1 MFGEDLGLQ
10 PLLNIKTAQIQKWYD
25 QQVTPHIMRHTFAS
39 LLAIKGVSL
48 YKIANWPGDTL
59 ATTEK
64 HYAHLLPT
72 DPDIEHLNGA
82 NSKTRKSKKGK
93 K

>member
-1 MFGEDLGLQ
+1 VGDASFD
-10 PLLNIKTAQIQKWYD
+10 A
-25 QQVTPHIMRHTFAS
+25 TPTCF

-48 YKIANWPGDTL
+48 FKIATWLGDTL

-72 DPDIEHLNGA
+72 DPDIEHLNGS
-82 NSKTRKSKKGK
+82 NSEKTKPEKEKK
-93 K
+93 